1 MVQGFN
7 PLDYFGTMTWQHT
20 QRTTG
25 SAAGSSAM
33 SAVMG
38 ASRYSFFVPTQDGR
52 WVIFTQMLP
61 HQAHAL
67 SRAVGI
73 EHTFDDPRF
82 DKQPQFATA
91 EDAQAWEDLLW
102 EAMSEQP
109 YEHWE
114 KVFLADDDIAFELAR
129 FSEEGLDH
137 QQIRHNGEAITV
149 RDTVRGAIEQV
160 GPVAAFTATPSRID
174 RSAPALDEHGDDFSE
189 LAARSPS
196 TAPAPAHA
204 LDGITIVE
212 LGYFYAMPYGVT
224 MAGALGAR
232 VIKLEG
238 AAGDP
243 MRSAFG
249 APDVGGAKTMEGK
262 ESLAVD
268 LQTPEGRK
276 IVQDVAARADM
287 FVNGFRSGV
296 AERMGLDYATLS
308 KLNPRL
314 VYVHAAGYGVDGPLA
329 HRPIYAQVAQAVAGS
344 IGRYG
349 GRWLDPD
356 FTKTLSWIEAQ
367 IVVLP
372 RLRGVVDGDSNAA
385 LAVLSSI
392 LLALYD
398 QRRTGKGQFL
408 STTMIGGNALAYAD
422 DFVRYDG
429 KATLRVTDEENHGL
443 HALYRLYRAASGWI
457 FLASPRQREWE
468 ALIAALDRGD
478 LAHDGRFTSEAAR
491 LANDGA
497 LATLLAEIFATRPAG
512 EWEHL
517 LTPAGVACVEAFD
530 ASHSE
535 FTCTDPVLRETGLVV
550 EVDHP
555 AFDTIVRA
563 GPPVAMSETPGR
575 AAPGCLIGQHTDL
588 ILEEL
593 GYSTEQVAELKT
605 RQVVFGCA
613 EVRD

>member
-1 MVQGFN
+1 MLQGFN
-7 PLDYFGTMTWQHT
+7 PLDYFGTMMWQHT
-20 QRTTG
+20 QRATG
-25 SAAGSSAM
+25 SAKGSSAM
-33 SAVMG
+33 STIMG

-102 EAMSEQP
+102 EAMSAQP

-114 KVFLADDDIAFELAR
+114 KVFLADDNIAFELAR

-137 QQIRHNGEAITV
+137 QQIRHNGEATTV
-149 RDTVRGAIEQV
+149 RDRRLGAIEQV
-160 GPVAAFTATPSRID
+160 GPVACFAETPSRID
-174 RSAPALDEHGDDFSE
+174 RSAPALDEHGDDFPE
-189 LAARSPS
+189 LAPRSRS
-196 TAPAPAHA
+196 TGAAPAHA

-238 AAGDP
+238 ATGDP

-268 LQTPEGRK
+268 LQTPEGQK
-276 IVQDVAARADM
+276 IVQETAANADM
-287 FVNGFRSGV
+287 FINGFRSGV

-314 VYVHAAGYGVDGPLA
+314 VYVHAAGYGVDGPFA

-349 GRWLDPD
+349 GRWLDPE
-356 FTKTLSWIEAQ
+356 FTKSLSWIEAQ

-372 RLRGVVDGDSNAA
+372 RLRGLVDGDSNAA
-385 LAVLSSI
+385 LGVLSSV

-398 QRRTGKGQFL
+398 QRRTGEGQFV

-422 DFVRYDG
+422 DFLRYEG
-429 KATLRVTDEENHGL
+429 KPRLATADEENHGL
-443 HALYRLYRAASGWI
+443 HALYRLYRAETGWI
-457 FLASPRQREWE
+457 FLAAPRQREWE
-468 ALIAALDRGD
+468 ALTAALDRPD
-478 LAHDGRFTSEAAR
+478 LADDERFASEAAR
-491 LANDGA
+491 LANDDA
-497 LATLLAEIFATRPAG
+497 LVALLTELFATQDARA
-512 EWEHL
+512 WEEL
-517 LTPAGVACVEAFD
+517 LTAAGVACVEAFD

-555 AFDTIVRA
+555 AFDKILRA
-563 GPPVAMSETPGR
+563 GPPVALSETPGR
-575 AAPGCLIGQHTDL
+575 VAAGTLVGQHTDQ
-588 ILEEL
+588 ILGEL
-593 GYSTEQVAELKT
+593 GYSPEQVQELKT
-605 RQVVFGCA
+605 KQVVFA
-613 EVRD
+613 PPDEST